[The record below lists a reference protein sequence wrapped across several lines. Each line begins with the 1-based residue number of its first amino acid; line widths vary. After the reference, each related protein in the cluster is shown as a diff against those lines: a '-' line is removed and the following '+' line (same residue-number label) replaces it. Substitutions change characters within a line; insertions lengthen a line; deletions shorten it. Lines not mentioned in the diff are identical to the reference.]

1 MSLASSSTTE
11 EFVLGEKL
19 TVNHSET
26 GHTFYIGCDHSTPV
40 ATIQRLVEALSG
52 VQLAD
57 QLLMCGKI
65 NLDPQQPLAHYKLPQ
80 ANRELF
86 LFNKAS
92 LHADSPRP
100 PPEVIDVPN
109 AVIPSPSSPLND
121 SRPLDGSSDPAL
133 KALASYERQFRYHY
147 NYAQAINNCTKAKF
161 EICARLLRE
170 QNVQERALDTV
181 RGNLEHT
188 FKRLQQRCVGFV
200 KCFTRQHRVHA
211 ELLANFERDV
221 ERLRSLRLHPAIQ
234 SEGRKCLLDLV
245 KVRDLRKWQ
254 EICLNSHRQFE
265 SKVSQLKMSF
275 GELKRRVEN
284 VLSSMSSGNSKEL
297 EVFIN
302 DHQKLVNDQEI
313 IMQSLRLV
321 ISLLPLF
328 CH

>member
-1 MSLASSSTTE
+1 MSLNSSITTE
-11 EFVLGEKL
+11 EFVPGEML

-26 GHTFYIGCDHSTPV
+26 GHTFQIGCDGSTPV
-40 ATIQRLVEALSG
+40 ATIQRLIESVSG

-65 NLDPQQPLAHYKLPQ
+65 NLDPQQPLAYYKLPQ
-80 ANRELF
+80 ANREVF

-109 AVIPSPSSPLND
+109 AVIPSPSSASKD
-121 SRPLDGSSDPAL
+121 AHPLDGSSDPAL
-133 KALASYERQFRYHY
+133 KALASYEKQFWYHFH
-147 NYAQAINNCTKAKF
+147 YANAFHECTKAKI
-161 EICARLLRE
+161 EICGRLLRE
-170 QNVQERALDTV
+170 QKVQERALETV
-181 RGNLEHT
+181 RGNLDHT
-188 FKRLQQRCVGFV
+188 FKKLQQRYLDFV
-200 KCFTRQHRVHA
+200 KCFTQQHRVHA

-245 KVRDLRKWQ
+245 KVHDLRKWR

-265 SKVSQLKMSF
+265 SKVSQLKTSF

-284 VLSSMSSGNSKEL
+284 VSSSMSSGSTKDL
-297 EVFIN
+297 EAFIN
-302 DHQKLVNDQEI
+302 DYQKVFNDQKI
-313 IMQSLRLV
+313 IMQSLRLEF
-321 ISLLPLF
+321 SLLPLF